1 MIADEPG
8 TPPDQPPD
16 KAVPP
21 APAAFH
27 LGAGHRIVHGN
38 PAFIEAFGEAAI
50 GQPAREALLSLPPK
64 AFALMDLVFATGKAG
79 ACQIATDEGQRRFV
93 VAPRRDPETGD
104 VYGVTTHYRWPVP
117 SSRIVES
124 DT

>member
-1 MIADEPG
+1 MIANEPG
-8 TPPDQPPD
+8 TPPD

-27 LGAGHRIVHGN
+27 LGAGHRIVHAN
-38 PAFIEAFGEAAI
+38 PAFIEAFGEAAV

-79 ACQIATDEGQRRFV
+79 VCQIPTDEGPRRFV

-104 VYGVTTHYRWPVP
+104 VYGVTTHYRWSVP
-117 SSRIVES
+117 SSSRIAES